1 MPRRDA
7 TKIWQNALFRG
18 AQAMIHMKNDRARN
32 RRLFNIWSDAI
43 EDTLA
48 TRLSGRDRR
57 IAQSHW
63 WHLTADARI
72 EQMKGGDRSFEE
84 FKLIA
89 HEGSMALRARNE
101 IHDRTPS

>member
-7 TKIWQNALFRG
+7 VKIWQDALFRG
-18 AQAMIHMKNDRARN
+18 AQAMLRMKNEHARDH
-32 RRLFNIWSDAI
+32 RLFNLWSDAI

-63 WHLTADARI
+63 WHLAPNARI
-72 EQMKGGDRSFEE
+72 EQMSGGDRSFEE

-89 HEGSMALRARNE
+89 RAGSSALRARSETQN
-101 IHDRTPS
+101 RTPS